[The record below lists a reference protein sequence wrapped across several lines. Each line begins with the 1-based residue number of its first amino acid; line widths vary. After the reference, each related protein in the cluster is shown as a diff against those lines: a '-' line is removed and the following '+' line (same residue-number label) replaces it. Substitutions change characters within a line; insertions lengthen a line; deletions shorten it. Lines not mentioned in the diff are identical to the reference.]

1 MDHKQFRKQI
11 AERIHRSV
19 ADVEALTEG
28 LAIVMRESCSDLD
41 SVAIPTFGTFTP
53 VKHPETVVNGLSTG
67 KRMLMPPE
75 ITLEFTPGGM
85 FLKHLR
91 HE

>member
-1 MDHKQFRKQI
+1 MDHKQFKKHI
-11 AERIHRSV
+11 AERLHRSV
-19 ADVEALTEG
+19 SDVDALIEG
-28 LAIVMRESCSDLD
+28 LALIMRESCSDMD

-53 VKHPETVVNGLSTG
+53 VKHPETITRDLSTG
-67 KRMLMPPE
+67 KQMLMPPE

-85 FLKHLR
+85 LLKHLR

>member
-1 MDHKQFRKQI
+1 MDHKQFRKLI
-11 AERIHRSV
+11 ADRTHRSV
-19 ADVEALTEG
+19 SDVDALIEG
-28 LAIVMRESCSDLD
+28 LAIIMRESCSDLD
-41 SVAIPTFGTFTP
+41 SVAIPTFGTFIP
-53 VKHPETVVNGLSTG
+53 VKHPETVVRDLSTG

-75 ITLEFTPGGM
+75 ISLEFNPGGM